1 MGRYC
6 DLSKAYDIHK
16 KWDIYTEVH
25 STASPWF
32 YQKDQKRIESTNCW
46 LWKLMLIGVISLYIL
61 KSSVAHIFVTFLEN
75 EYFKEYFE
83 QISDMIKVI
92 NVSFL
97 SLTLDIRGQ

>member
-1 MGRYC
+1 
-6 DLSKAYDIHK
+6 
-16 KWDIYTEVH
+16 
-25 STASPWF
+25 
-32 YQKDQKRIESTNCW
+32 
-46 LWKLMLIGVISLYIL
+46 MLIGVISLYIL

-75 EYFKEYFE
+75 EYFKECFE